1 MSDAEEISF
10 SLRVSV
16 GHVSL
21 PAQGSRGRPSIPG
34 NADLPNART
43 SCLLI
48 NSTQHLQKI
57 RKIISENWSQR
68 HPPPQQKIRTL
79 ILYYLI
85 IEKDL
90 ISFQN

>member
-10 SLRVSV
+10 SPRDSV

-21 PAQGSRGRPSIPG
+21 PARGSRGGPSIPG

-43 SCLLI
+43 SFLLI
-48 NSTQHLQKI
+48 NSTQPLQKI

-68 HPPPQQKIRTL
+68 HPPLKQTIITL